1 MARYKFVVK
10 FRASQTHDDWSMF
23 GGYKTYDKAM
33 EALQNSLRYFARP
46 ENSERIRNGKF
57 AIFYNRRLLFLEAV
71 TKGDATWQPHMLTL
85 GSAQRCKTSHQT
97 SREGSVKTTIID
109 TSPETTTGEE

>member
-23 GGYKTYDKAM
+23 GGYKTYDRAM

-46 ENSERIRNGKF
+46 ESSEWILNGKF
-57 AIFYNRRLLFLEAV
+57 AIFYNKRLIYLEAV
-71 TKGDATWQPHMLTL
+71 TKGDATWQPHMLTQE
-85 GSAQRCKTSHQT
+85 SAQRCKTSHQT